1 MRVSRLI
8 AALFWIVCAFP
19 IFVFAQGNDGS
30 QVTGACTPFP
40 CPAPDNSQIFDSLF
54 FFNPTIYGSEFSS
67 DGSSLDEPYRGDTL
81 NIHCGWIYK
90 FYVVAGTQY
99 EWNTDISEGVVTPY
113 GGNGLKTKI
122 TLFYDDFQ
130 TYARASQTAVH
141 LHPEVELIG
150 TLAAGL
156 TWIASYTGVVGIMVT
171 RGDDDLD
178 PAQSYCAC
186 NGDDL
191 LLRYDIMAKPSNI
204 PMVWGRYGTTDTIA
218 CDNKTHV
225 IYDAG
230 LGSSEYSNNEN
241 GYLVLYPGDQTSKLK
256 LWGDSK
262 LKEND
267 TLFIYNGNLAQNP
280 SLVPYDTIVGQ
291 QQLGSENNPIFISA
305 EVNQPITLRM
315 QTDTSCTWDGFF
327 LRAKCCMNPG
337 LPTDLTGSMVSDTSA
352 LLIWN
357 AAEGNEIQYNWTLYT
372 ADSVFLQEGNTY
384 DTSVLA
390 MNLNPNECYFY
401 TISVLSACSMEQ
413 GAGEN
418 DMDIVYS
425 NTFCYPYFV
434 TLGRTET
441 TFVFNTDTLFVPEGA
456 YVDSSGAVNVIVHE
470 SEMRVCYG
478 ETTHICYSF
487 PDNVTDWRQ
496 MIWKTSYSFDSVW
509 TLPLDSTA
517 VSNDTNIYYS
527 SAAVGNLSG
536 CFETQPMTEPGY
548 VILDVWT
555 EGQSLAR
562 AILHIVIDTIPNVY
576 ITYQGMD
583 TSLSVSCA
591 SLPLTIDAH
600 GAVFYQWSDS
610 LGTLHFPGNQQQ
622 PSSLTLYPTQNNA
635 YYVVGTDSYGC
646 KASDSITS
654 HINQLPNLQYQQNET
669 ICLGDSIWLHVE
681 SLDQYTWQRIDTI
694 KWDSLVTYNSTL
706 MLSKAV
712 LLYQLANTSSYQGLF
727 YVNKRCPGANP
738 VALTIYSWQLQDT
751 AYINAV
757 ITDNC
762 HYDFRYSVL
771 EHFSR
776 PVPHTIAEGGM
787 DSVLVSPR
795 IGTDYVVCGTDTNGC
810 PCNGSAVIHVSVLP
824 HPEILATHSTGPVCA
839 QDTVTLSVTV
849 LMNGV
854 YTYQWMVEGDSTV
867 MGTDTILHFVPDTA
881 TTIYFSVFHA
891 NGCDTTV
898 AFPIEVFPHPDI
910 TLTAFPDT
918 LCPRQQSTLTVVAS
932 GDIEWQWD
940 DGTHNPIR
948 IVSPEVNST
957 YYVQSSDEHGCT
969 IRDYVSLY
977 LRPMPDPEVVSNDSI
992 CAGASDTVVLSGAAS
1007 HYQWLNSGVQHNALG
1022 DTMYVSPSQTTL
1034 YEVAYDNA
1042 FGCWDTARFSILVY
1056 AFPQPQITQDTTICR
1071 GDTIALTAGGGSFF
1085 LWDDAQH
1092 STTASILVAPADTT
1106 TYSVTVY
1113 DYLECSSTDSVTVNV
1128 IPYFDLSI
1136 TSSADSVCPNTM
1148 VAFTAHGGV
1157 DYHWNGEPFI
1167 STSSYTLL
1175 TDTTTVVSLSAA
1187 NPTTNCSRTVYDTLF
1202 VYPWPDFHIESAR
1215 DTLCLGD
1222 TLTLTLVGDAVSYH
1236 WSTGDSATTLVLYPE
1251 TLTTYSVTAYSEYQ
1265 CEKSLSYT
1273 VVVNELPMDF
1283 TLHVGDTL
1291 CYGDSLAV
1299 NVAPEFT
1306 DVQYVWNY
1314 PNLPPGT
1321 YSFFYSPLQDVAEDY
1336 VDTLSLAIVDAR
1348 GCRRVK
1354 SAEITVYALPRDTIF
1369 GPSSLCRGD
1378 TLHLSTTGNYQYYW
1392 RQPISQDQ
1400 KYNASVWNYPS
1411 QPQTYE
1417 LDVLNEHGCR
1427 IFLSQGVVINEL
1439 PVVSINTNGVSQFC
1453 DRGAYLVTASGAS
1466 QYLWSDGQTGASVHM
1481 TPGSQTTYSVTGTD
1495 DNGCVGTRSVA
1506 LDVIS
1511 APELQLQ
1518 VLPLDTICALDTF
1531 TIQATGT
1538 FNHIVW
1544 NTTDTTY
1551 SITRSNIITPTW
1563 FYATVSDVFQ
1573 NIPCE
1578 AVDSVLVMVYPVPQ
1592 MTVVSSP
1599 SSICANDSGMIVVS
1613 GADAYEWQPHPHLFP
1628 QGGAVAKVIPEAS
1641 VTGYIDTFI
1650 VEGILDGFN
1659 CTSVMAIPFVVDSL
1673 PNLQIDITSSGGGVC
1688 LNDTITLTARGGISH
1703 YWYKKNNPTTVI
1715 STHRSLTV
1723 VPTEPDSFML
1733 VAYNARGCVDT
1744 AYYILQTN
1752 EHPTLSI
1759 AVSDTAVCY
1768 GFPVQLTALSNAS
1781 HYSWSSTLSPT
1792 EGDGTN
1798 TLVTTPSSTV
1808 TYRVTASD
1816 GGTGCYTVDSARIVV
1831 YPSPIAASDA
1841 PAAAC
1846 LGDTLQISLFGATDY
1861 HWYEGNLDSP
1871 FFTGNQ
1877 MQLVT
1882 TEAVEASYLVIAT
1895 DGLGC
1900 RDTLPISIMVHPLP
1914 EIAVQTSSPGY
1925 LCHDGSQFLGVVAQS
1940 NVQGTE
1946 YQWSSSPTDAS
1957 MTTSLNV
1964 AFVSPDTTTEYFI
1977 DAYYTADGVVCH
1989 TYDTARVV
1997 VYEVPNVIASV
2008 YPQVPCQD
2016 MEAVMTATGASQYI
2030 WFADDQLV
2038 GVGNT
2043 YTVVPT
2049 MGTRYVVVGT
2059 DSNHCVNR
2067 DTLMVNT
2074 VHVPPV
2080 ETIIGETA
2088 VCFNEPAVLRTSG
2101 NNHCE
2106 WAPTTGLS
2114 GMSDSAVTVTITT
2127 PMDYTVYVTNEHG
2140 CRDTMTYSVTVY
2152 PLPELVLPADTV
2164 LCESEEFTFRVSG
2177 ATYYVWEDGSTNDF
2191 RTVYPSLNTTSY
2203 SVTGTNQYGCVSSD
2217 SISVTVFPAFDL
2229 HIVASKDTF
2238 CIEDNAVTLIAYG
2251 AGDNYLWNTGS
2262 TDSIIT
2268 VYPTATTSYTLT
2280 AFNTTAGC
2288 HSSITREIVRMDNP
2302 DPSIASSVP
2311 YLCLHDTALL
2321 SVQLEPGGGVV
2332 WNTGETTPV
2341 IKVSPQDTATYSAVV
2356 TNHFGCQSSGT
2367 FTVNVLPIPQVGIL
2381 SSDSVLCYGQT
2392 VTLTAIGNADLYQ
2405 WSTGETA
2412 PSITVTHVTDEDFVL
2427 TGYTSA
2433 LCHATDTAHV
2443 TIRPLPTG
2451 SISGSSGTVC
2461 PGDTV
2466 VLSLITNADYVWTD
2480 TTNLVQVNNTTTWV
2494 MPEVTSVY
2502 TAVMTNQ
2509 YGCVDSTHFVVP
2521 VYDPLPLQITPD
2533 TTVCYGAGLDI
2544 TVSGSWNYIWNDGF
2558 QGNSQYVTPAQTTT
2572 YSVSSTD
2579 IHDCITTVSTTVTVQ
2594 PDYTLTIH
2602 HDKDTICV
2610 GDSVTLWYVGAVDQH
2625 YWSTGSTADQIT
2637 VSPHTDATY
2646 SIWAYNNSTA
2656 CAKTLFDTIVVIPY
2670 PVFMLSTANLVCSG
2684 DTLLVH
2690 AFSDY
2695 AFDYQWSSVPEG
2707 SILSEPDSAKI
2718 WVSPQETTTYIYHAD
2733 NHFCTL
2739 TDSVVVEVAP
2749 SPAIVVT
2756 ELTNESCLQ
2765 GNGSIQVQVLS
2776 DHPPFQYHWS
2786 FGEGNAP
2793 EIHNLHEG
2801 VYSVTVT
2808 DALGCSSS
2816 LGGIEIVNIPPPQIS
2831 VISALGAIN
2840 GHDGSIDIE
2849 VPSSYGDYTIEWFL
2863 NSMDNP
2869 LPQYYGY
2876 HSIEDVDSGY
2886 YYVMVTDEACSTI
2899 EQIFVPHLYFGQ
2911 GNLYIPNTI
2920 TPSNADGMNDYFQ
2933 LYYHGDVKFKEVLIY
2948 NRWGTLVFQSNDIHF
2963 KWNGAVNGEIL
2974 YNNVYAVL
2982 LYYYDYR
2989 GTEHVI
2995 KSFLVVL

>member
-1 MRVSRLI
+1 MRVFRLF
-8 AALFWIVCAFP
+8 ALLFLIFCAFHASL
-19 IFVFAQGNDGS
+19 FAQGNDGA

-54 FFNPTIYGSEFSS
+54 FFNPTIYGSDYSS
-67 DGSSLDEPYRGDTL
+67 DGSPLDETYRGDTL
-81 NIHCGWIYK
+81 SIHCGWIYK

-178 PAQSYCAC
+178 TAQTYCAC

-191 LLRYDIMAKPSNI
+191 LLRYDIMAKSSNI

-262 LKEND
+262 LKEDD

-280 SLVPYDTIVGQ
+280 NLVPYDTIVGQ

-372 ADSVFLQEGNTY
+372 ADSIFLQEGNTY
-384 DTSVLA
+384 DTSVMA

-401 TISVLSACSMEQ
+401 TISVVSACSMEQ
-413 GAGEN
+413 GSGEN

-434 TLGRTET
+434 TLGDHQMN
-441 TFVFNTDTLFVPEGA
+441 FNFNTDTLYVPDGA
-456 YVDSSGAVNVIVHE
+456 YIDTDCSCHLIVHE

-478 ETTHICYSF
+478 NKANICYSF
-487 PDNVTDWRQ
+487 PENVTAWRQ
-496 MIWKTSYSFDSVW
+496 MIWKTSYQFDSVW
-509 TLPLDSTA
+509 TFPLDSTA
-517 VSNDTNIYYS
+517 VLNDTNIYYS
-527 SAAVGNLSG
+527 YAAVDNLTG
-536 CFETQPMTEPGY
+536 CFETQPLTEPGY

-555 EGQSLAR
+555 EGHSLAR
-562 AILHIVIDTIPNVY
+562 AILHIVIDTIPHVY
-576 ITYQGMD
+576 ITYNGMD
-583 TSLSVSCA
+583 TSQIVSCE
-591 SLPLTIDAH
+591 SLPMTLTAH
-600 GAVFYQWSDS
+600 GANIYQWSDS
-610 LGTLHFPGNQQQ
+610 LSLQPFPNSHQ
-622 PSSLTLYPTQNNA
+622 PLTSVTIYPTQNNA
-635 YYVVGTDSYGC
+635 YYVTGTNSHGC
-646 KASDSITS
+646 KASDTISS
-654 HINQLPNLQYQQNET
+654 LINMLPDLEYEQNET

-681 SLDQYTWQRIDTI
+681 GINQYTWQRIDTI
-694 KWDSLVTYNSTL
+694 HWDSVVTHGSQWLNKTDFLNQINHTPSYDGVYNVTRNCPPTNIA
-706 MLSKAV
+706 MFTIT
-712 LLYQLANTSSYQGLF
+712 TS
-727 YVNKRCPGANP
+727 
-738 VALTIYSWQLQDT
+738 QLQDT
-751 AYINAV
+751 AFMDSV

-762 HYDFRYSVL
+762 YHSFTYKSLD
-771 EHFSR
+771 HFTR
-776 PVPHTIAEGGM
+776 PEAHTIAQGSM
-787 DSVLVSPR
+787 DSVQVAPR
-795 IGTDYVVCGTDTNGC
+795 IGTDYVVFGTDTNGC
-810 PCNGSAVIHVSVLP
+810 PCRDSAVIHVNVLP
-824 HPEILATHSTGPVCA
+824 HPVILETYSTGMVCA
-839 QDTVTLSVTV
+839 QDTVTLVAVV
-849 LMNGV
+849 LMDGN
-854 YTYQWMVEGDSTV
+854 YTFQWMVEGDSTV
-867 MGTDTILHFVPDTA
+867 IGTGTVLRYVPDTS
-881 TTIYFSVFHA
+881 TTIYFSAFHP

-898 AFPIEVFPHPDI
+898 AFPVEVFPHPDI

-918 LCPRQQSTLTVVAS
+918 ICPHQQSTLTVVAS
-932 GDIEWQWD
+932 GDVTWAWE
-940 DGTHNPIR
+940 DGSTSPVR
-948 IVSPEVNST
+948 VVSPEANST
-957 YYVQSSDEHGCT
+957 YYVQSFDEHGCT
-969 IRDYVSLY
+969 ITDYVSLY
-977 LRPMPDPEVVSNDSI
+977 LKPLPDPEVVSNDSI
-992 CAGASDTVVLSGAAS
+992 CVGMSDTIVLSGTAS
-1007 HYQWLNSGVQHNALG
+1007 HYQWLNDGVHHNALG
-1022 DTMYVSPSQTTL
+1022 DTMFVTPAQTTA
-1034 YEVAYDNA
+1034 YSVAYDNEY
-1042 FGCWDTARFSILVY
+1042 GCWDTAHFSIFVY

-1071 GDTIALTAGGGSFF
+1071 GDTIALTASGGAHF

-1092 STTASILVAPADTT
+1092 STTESIWVSPDDTT
-1106 TYSVTVY
+1106 TYCVMVY
-1113 DYLECSSTDSVTVNV
+1113 DYLECFATDSVKVSV

-1136 TSSADSVCPNTM
+1136 TASADSVCPNTT
-1148 VAFTAHGGV
+1148 VVFSAHGGEN
-1157 DYHWNGEPFI
+1157 YHWNGNSSVSS
-1167 STSSYTLL
+1167 STFSLL
-1175 TDTTTVVSLSAA
+1175 TDSTTVVSLSAA
-1187 NPTTNCSRTVYDTLF
+1187 NPATNCSRTVYDTLF

-1215 DTLCLGD
+1215 DTICLGD
-1222 TLTLTLVGDAVSYH
+1222 SLTLTLVGDAVSYH
-1236 WSTGDSATTLVLYPE
+1236 WSTGDSATTLVLYPQA
-1251 TLTTYSVTAYSEYQ
+1251 LTTYSVTGYSEYH
-1265 CEKSLSYT
+1265 CEKTLDYP

-1283 TLHVGDTL
+1283 TLQVGDAL

-1299 NVAPEFT
+1299 NVTPVFT

-1314 PNLPPGT
+1314 PNLPSGT
-1321 YSFFYSPLQDVAEDY
+1321 YSFFYSPLQDMAEDY
-1336 VDTLSLAIVDAR
+1336 VDTLSLAIVDVR
-1348 GCRRVK
+1348 GCQRVK
-1354 SAEITVYALPRDTIF
+1354 QTEIMVYALPRDTIF

-1378 TLHLSTTGNYQYYW
+1378 TLYLSTTGQYQYYW
-1392 RQPISQDQ
+1392 HQPISQDQ
-1400 KYNASVWNYPS
+1400 KNNPSVWDYPS
-1411 QPQTYE
+1411 QPQTYTV
-1417 LDVLNEHGCR
+1417 DVVNAHNCR
-1427 IFLSQGVVINEL
+1427 ISLSKGMVIHEI
-1439 PVVSINTNGVSQFC
+1439 PVVTINTNGVSQFC
-1453 DRGAYLVTASGAS
+1453 DRGSYLITASGAS
-1466 QYLWSDGQTGASVHM
+1466 QYLWSDGQTGASVHL
-1481 TPGSQTTYSVTGTD
+1481 TPGNQTTYSVTGTD
-1495 DNGCVGTRSVA
+1495 VNGCLGTRSVA

-1544 NTTDTTY
+1544 NTLDTTY
-1551 SITRSNIITPTW
+1551 SITRSNIIAPTW
-1563 FYATVSDVFQ
+1563 FYATASDEFLE
-1573 NIPCE
+1573 IPCE

-1592 MTVVSSP
+1592 LNVVSIP
-1599 SSICANDSGMIVVS
+1599 PSICANDSGLIAVS
-1613 GADAYEWQPHPHLFP
+1613 GADAYQWQPHPHLIP
-1628 QGGAVAKVIPEAS
+1628 LGGAEAKVVPEPS
-1641 VTGYIDTFI
+1641 ITGYIDTF
-1650 VEGILDGFN
+1650 VVQGILNGFN

-1673 PNLQIDITSSGGGVC
+1673 PNLQIDVTSSGGGVC
-1688 LNDTITLTARGGISH
+1688 LNDTITLTAQGGSH
-1703 YWYKKNNPTTVI
+1703 HFWYNLDNPTVVI
-1715 STHRSLTV
+1715 STQRSLTV
-1723 VPTEPDSFML
+1723 VPTGPASYML
-1733 VAYNARGCVDT
+1733 VGYNARGCVDT
-1744 AYYILQTN
+1744 AYYNLQTN

-1759 AVSDTAVCY
+1759 SVSDTAVCY
-1768 GFPVQLTALSNAS
+1768 GFPVQLTAQSNAS
-1781 HYSWSSTLSPT
+1781 HYSWSSSISPT
-1792 EGDGTN
+1792 EGNNSNLLVATPP
-1798 TLVTTPSSTV
+1798 VTT
-1808 TYRVTASD
+1808 TYRVKASD
-1816 GGTGCYTVDSARIVV
+1816 GITGCYTVDSAIVVV

-1846 LGDTLQISLFGATDY
+1846 LGDSLEISLSGAAQY
-1861 HWYEGNLDSP
+1861 AWYGADLDNTFFEGDR
-1871 FFTGNQ
+1871 

-1882 TEAVEASYLVIAT
+1882 TEAAEVFYQVIAT

-1900 RDTLPISIMVHPLP
+1900 KDTLPIAIMVHPLP
-1914 EIAVQTSSPGY
+1914 DLTLQTSSPGY

-1940 NVQGTE
+1940 NIAGTE
-1946 YQWSSSPTDAS
+1946 YHWNSYPTDAS
-1957 MTTSLNV
+1957 MTASQNV
-1964 AFVSPDTTTEYFI
+1964 AFVSPDTTTEYI
-1977 DAYYTADGVVCH
+1977 IEGYYTVDEVVCH
-1989 TYDTARVV
+1989 AFDTTTVV
-1997 VYEVPNVIASV
+1997 VYPVPNVIASV
-2008 YPQVPCQD
+2008 YPQIPCQD

-2030 WFADDQLV
+2030 WFADDQMV
-2038 GVGNT
+2038 GVGST
-2043 YTVVPT
+2043 YTVVPV
-2049 MGTRYVVVGT
+2049 MGTQYVVVGT
-2059 DSNHCVNR
+2059 DLNHCVSR

-2080 ETIIGETA
+2080 DSIIGANA
-2088 VCFNEPAVLRTSG
+2088 VCFNTPSVLRTSG

-2106 WAPTTGLS
+2106 WVPSTGLS
-2114 GMSDSAVTVTITT
+2114 EMSDSAVTVTLTT
-2127 PMDYTVYVTNEHG
+2127 NTDYTVYVTNEHG
-2140 CRDTMTYSVTVY
+2140 CRDTMTYSVSVY
-2152 PLPELVLPADTV
+2152 PLPELVMPADTV
-2164 LCESEEFTFRVSG
+2164 LCESDPFTFRVSG

-2203 SVTGTNQYGCVSSD
+2203 SVTGTNQYGCVAAD
-2217 SISVTVFPAFDL
+2217 SFSVTVFPAFDL
-2229 HIVASKDTF
+2229 HIVASRDTF

-2268 VYPTATTSYTLT
+2268 VYPTSTTAYTLT

-2302 DPSIASSVP
+2302 DATISSSVP
-2311 YLCLHDTALL
+2311 YLCLHDTATL

-2332 WNTGETTPV
+2332 WSTGETSSN
-2341 IKVSPQDTATYSAVV
+2341 IGVSPQDTATYSAVV
-2356 TNHFGCQSSGT
+2356 TNAFGCQTSGT
-2367 FTVNVLPIPQVGIL
+2367 FTVNVLPLPQVGIL

-2405 WSTGETA
+2405 WSTGQTA
-2412 PSITVTHVTDEDFVL
+2412 QSITVTHVTDEDFVL

-2433 LCHATDTAHV
+2433 LCHSTDTAHV
-2443 TIRPLPTG
+2443 TIRPLPIGT
-2451 SISGSSGTVC
+2451 ISGTSGTVC

-2466 VLSLITNADYVWTD
+2466 VLTLLTNANYVWTD
-2480 TTNLVQVNNTTTWV
+2480 TSDLVQINNTTTWV
-2494 MPEVTSVY
+2494 MPDATTVY
-2502 TAVMTNQ
+2502 TAVMTNA

-2521 VYDPLPLQITPD
+2521 VYEPLPLQITPD
-2533 TTVCYGAGLDI
+2533 TTLCYGAGLDI

-2558 QGNSQYVTPAQTTT
+2558 QGNSQYVTPEQTTT

-2579 IHDCITTVSTTVTVQ
+2579 VHDCITTVSTTVTVQ

-2625 YWSTGSTADQIT
+2625 YWSTGSTASQIT
-2637 VSPHTDATY
+2637 VSPQTDATY
-2646 SIWAYNNSTA
+2646 SIWAYNNSTS
-2656 CAKTLFDTIVVIPY
+2656 CAKTVFDTIVVIPY
-2670 PVFMLSTANLVCSG
+2670 PVFMLSAANLVCSG
-2684 DTLLVH
+2684 DTLSVH

-2707 SILSEPDSAKI
+2707 SIITAPDSAQI
-2718 WVSPQETTTYIYHAD
+2718 WVSPQVTTTYIYRAD

-2749 SPAIVVT
+2749 SPVIVVS
-2756 ELTNESCLQ
+2756 ELTNESCGQ
-2765 GNGSIQVQVLS
+2765 GNGSIELQVLS
-2776 DHPPFQYHWS
+2776 EYPPYQYHWS
-2786 FGEGNAP
+2786 SGEGNAP
-2793 EIHNLHEG
+2793 EIQNLQEG

-2808 DALGCSSS
+2808 DALGCTSS
-2816 LGGIEIVNIPPPQIS
+2816 LEGIEIVNIPPPQIS
-2831 VISALGAIN
+2831 VTSALAPIN
-2840 GHDGSIDIE
+2840 GHDGSIDID
-2849 VPSSYGDYTIEWFL
+2849 VPSSYGNYTIEWFL
-2863 NSMDNP
+2863 NSMNNP

-2876 HSIEDVDSGY
+2876 HSIEDLDSGY

-2899 EQIFVPHLYFGQ
+2899 EQIFLPHLYFGQ

-2920 TPSNADGMNDYFQ
+2920 TPSNEDGMNDYFQ
-2933 LYYHGDVKFKEVLIY
+2933 LYYHGDIVFKEVLIY

-2963 KWNGAVNGEIL
+2963 KWDGSVNGEIL

-2989 GTEHVI
+2989 GTEHII
-2995 KSFLVVL
+2995 KGFLLVL